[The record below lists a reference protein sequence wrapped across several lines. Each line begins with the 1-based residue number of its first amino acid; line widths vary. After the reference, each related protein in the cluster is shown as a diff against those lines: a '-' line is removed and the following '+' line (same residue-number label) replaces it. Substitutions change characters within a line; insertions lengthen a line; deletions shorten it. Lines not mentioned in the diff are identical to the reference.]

1 MFVVVVIANK
11 YVVSKFVIIFV
22 CFADELQTKYDS
34 LNTRSQD
41 SDAKIESAQ
50 QNADELRQQL
60 EISKVECRTLTESVQ
75 RLESDVLTFRQER
88 NAAFDER
95 DQLLKMSER
104 QTINIERLQCDVNTL
119 ESQLQAAISAKC
131 EAVVRCDEI
140 EGREHSIEQRE
151 KYMEQDRNMLQA
163 QIAQLRDSLNKAMNE
178 MQTIRH
184 ENSVGRLQIETELAY
199 KTEELKIA
207 MSQVGQYAETNQEL
221 VNQTESLNVKLK
233 EQNDE
238 ATKMMEHYQR
248 ELQAKDQLC
257 DIYKASSADNE
268 AEKGELTA
276 AIGSLKKMLNEV
288 TEEYGQMETKLRDI
302 DVEHQKQLT
311 AKDEIAQALRDE
323 LSNANDLLKIANEEN
338 VEHVL
343 EKMTP
348 TAAAASRRLK
358 SGMTLTQIYN
368 LYVKAVQDLHLK
380 ERECNQT
387 EIQLKAILQELEE
400 RTPEWKRQKIEYQT
414 VMASNEELNQQL
426 DKLINERV
434 NIRAE
439 VAEASDKYSHM
450 ERENKQLKH
459 SQADLARQVCYLLK
473 EIEQMRGGFSTD
485 QDQSISSD
493 MSANEVISKKLVTF
507 GDIVELQDNNQK
519 LLLLVRDL
527 SGRLE
532 ELEVQ
537 HASIN
542 LAAYE
547 DQIAQFTK
555 RFSEME
561 KMAEKQ
567 SKLSADCI
575 KQKDRYKRLYFEIMS
590 DVGKE
595 PQSIEGSIN
604 NDAMD
609 EVCK

>member
-1 MFVVVVIANK
+1 MQAHLFIYLFSNPLL
-11 YVVSKFVIIFV
+11 FT
-22 CFADELQTKYDS
+22 DELQTKYDS

-41 SDAKIESAQ
+41 ADAKIQSAQ
-50 QNADELRQQL
+50 QNAAELRQQL
-60 EISKVECRTLTESVQ
+60 EVSKVECRTLTESVQ
-75 RLESDVLTFRQER
+75 RLESEVLTFRQER

-104 QTINIERLQCDVNTL
+104 QTINIERLQSDVNTL
-119 ESQLQAAISAKC
+119 EMQLQAAIQAKC

-151 KYMEQDRNMLQA
+151 KFMEQDRNMLQA
-163 QIAQLRDSLNKAMNE
+163 QIVQLRDSLNKNMSE
-178 MQTIRH
+178 MQSIRH
-184 ENSVGRLQIETELAY
+184 EHNVSRLQMETDLAH

-207 MSQVGQYAETNQEL
+207 MSQLSQYAETNQDL

-238 ATKMMEHYQR
+238 STKMMEHYQR
-248 ELQAKDQLC
+248 EIQAKDQLC
-257 DIYKASSADNE
+257 DIYKASSQDNE
-268 AEKGELTA
+268 AERGELTT
-276 AIGSLKKMLNEV
+276 AIESLKKMLGEV

-311 AKDEIAQALRDE
+311 AKDEIAQKLRE
-323 LSNANDLLKIANEEN
+323 EIANANDLLKVANEEN
-338 VEHVL
+338 VENVL
-343 EKMTP
+343 ERMTP

-387 EIQLKAILQELEE
+387 EVQLKAIVQELEE
-400 RTPEWKRQKIEYQT
+400 RAPEWKRQKVEYEN
-414 VMASNEELNQQL
+414 VMATNEELNQQL

-439 VAEASDKYSHM
+439 VAEASDKYAHM
-450 ERENKQLKH
+450 ERESKQLKH
-459 SQADLARQVCYLLK
+459 SQADLSRQVCFLLK
-473 EIEQMRGGFSTD
+473 EIEQMRGGFTND
-485 QDQSISSD
+485 HEQSISSD

-532 ELEVQ
+532 ELEEQ

-547 DQIAQFTK
+547 EQIAQYKK
-555 RFSEME
+555 RFAEME
-561 KMAEKQ
+561 KIAEKQ
-567 SKLSADCI
+567 NKLSEDCI
-575 KQKDRYKRLYFEIMS
+575 KQKDRYKRLYYEIMS
-590 DVGKE
+590 DVGKV
-595 PQSIEGSIN
+595 PQSLEGSVHN
-604 NDAMD
+604 EAMD
-609 EVCK
+609 EVRN